1 VTDKAMKS
9 PVTLKLRGIS
19 KNFGDLTAN
28 RRVDFDLDRGEI
40 HVLLGENGA
49 GKSTLMNI
57 VCGLYTADEGEIYVN
72 GRRAIFRNPHDAI
85 RLGIGMVHQHFM
97 LVPRFTVAEN
107 IMLGAEITRG
117 PCLNIPRACNI
128 VRDLSLEYGLQVD
141 PDAVVED
148 LPVGLQQRV
157 EIIKTLFRQVR
168 ILVLDEPTAVL
179 TPLEAEELF
188 RVMRM
193 LRKRG
198 VSIIF
203 ITHKLKEVLAIA
215 NRVSVMRRGRMMGT
229 VKTSETDA
237 RTLARMMVG
246 HDVEMGIPKTP
257 CEPGATVLDVN
268 NLNILDDRNMPAVTD
283 VSFKIR
289 QGEVLGLAGV
299 QGNGQTELAAA
310 LSGLRKIESGTVWL
324 AGKMLPSLSPRILV
338 DAGVAHIPED
348 RLKHGLVR
356 EYSVADNQ
364 ILNTYYQSPFASL
377 RHRNTKAIFANS
389 ARLIR
394 RFNIQASGP
403 ETVTGTLSGGN
414 LQKVI
419 VSRELSRE
427 ICLLIASQ
435 PTRGLDVGSIESVR
449 RHIVALRNRGVAVL
463 LISVEL
469 DEIMMLSDRIG
480 VMFNGRIAAFFKA
493 AQVTREELGIWMTG
507 TKPRAATAGGSS

>member
-1 VTDKAMKS
+1 MKS
-9 PVTLKLRGIS
+9 TVAIDIRGIT
-19 KNFGDLTAN
+19 KKFGELVAN
-28 RRVDFDLDRGEI
+28 DQVDFDLGRGEI

-57 VCGLYTADEGEIYVN
+57 VCGYYTADEGEIHVD
-72 GRRAIFRNPHDAI
+72 GRKVVFRNPHDAI

-97 LVPRFTVAEN
+97 LVPRFTVTEN
-107 IMLGAEITRG
+107 VILGAEVTRG
-117 PCLNIPRACNI
+117 PCLNTPKARNS
-128 VRDLSLEYGLQVD
+128 VRDLSLEYGLHVD

-148 LPVGLQQRV
+148 LPVGVQQRV
-157 EIIKTLFRQVR
+157 EIIKTLFRRVQT
-168 ILVLDEPTAVL
+168 LVLDEPTAVL

-193 LRKRG
+193 LRRRD

-215 NRVSVMRRGRMMGT
+215 DRVSVMRRGRLIGT
-229 VKTSETDA
+229 VKASATDE
-237 RTLARMMVG
+237 RTLARLMVG
-246 HDVEMGIPKTP
+246 RDVEMEIPKAP
-257 CEPGATVLDVN
+257 IERGATVLDVSH
-268 NLNILDDRNMPAVTD
+268 LNILDDRKIPAVKD
-283 VSFKIR
+283 VSFKIN
-289 QGEVLGLAGV
+289 QGEIFGLAGV

-310 LSGLRKIESGTVWL
+310 LSSLHKIESGTVSL
-324 AGKMLPSLSPRILV
+324 FGKMLSALTPRTLV

-356 EYSVADNQ
+356 DYAVADNQ
-364 ILNTYYQSPFASL
+364 VLNTYYQSPFSSFL
-377 RHRNTKAIFANS
+377 HRDFKAVIENS
-389 ARLIR
+389 ARLIQ

-403 ETVTGTLSGGN
+403 ETITGTLSGGN

-427 ICLLIASQ
+427 ICLLIANQ

-449 RHIVALRNRGVAVL
+449 HQIVALRNRGVAVL

-469 DEIMMLSDRIG
+469 DEIMLLSDRIG
-480 VMFNGRIAAFFKA
+480 VMFNGRIVASFDADH
-493 AQVTREELGIWMTG
+493 VNREELGILM
-507 TKPRAATAGGSS
+507 AGEPLA

>member
-1 VTDKAMKS
+1 MES
-9 PVTLKLRGIS
+9 PAALAIRGIT
-19 KNFGDLTAN
+19 KNFGNLTAN
-28 RRVDFDLDRGEI
+28 YQVDFDLRQGEI

-57 VCGLYTADEGEIYVN
+57 ICGLYTADEGEIYVN
-72 GRRAIFRNPHDAI
+72 GSKAVFRSPHDAI

-97 LVPRFTVAEN
+97 LVSRFTVTEN
-107 IMLGAEITRG
+107 VMLGAEVRQG
-117 PCLNIPRACNI
+117 PCLDIPRARKSVN
-128 VRDLSLEYGLQVD
+128 DLSLEYGLHVD
-141 PDAVVED
+141 PDAVIED
-148 LPVGLQQRV
+148 LPVGGQQRV

-179 TPLEAEELF
+179 TPLEVEELF
-188 RVMRM
+188 RVMQK

-203 ITHKLKEVLAIA
+203 ITHKLKEVLAVA
-215 NRVSVMRRGRMMGT
+215 DRVSVLRSGRLIGT
-229 VKTSETDA
+229 VKASETDE

-246 HDVEMGIPKTP
+246 RDVEMDVFRVPV
-257 CEPGATVLDVN
+257 EPGATVLDVN
-268 NLNILDDRNMPAVTD
+268 KLNVLDDRQIPAVRD
-283 VSFKIR
+283 VSFKIS
-289 QGEVLGLAGV
+289 QGEILGLAGV

-310 LSGLRKIESGTVWL
+310 LSGLRKIESGTVSL
-324 AGKMLPSLSPRILV
+324 AGKILPSLNPRILV

-356 EYSVADNQ
+356 EYAIADNQ
-364 ILNTYYQSPFASL
+364 VLNTYYQLPFAGIL
-377 RHRNTKAIFANS
+377 HRKSKAVFENS

-394 RFNIQASGP
+394 RFNIQAAGP

-427 ICLLIASQ
+427 IRLLIANQ

-449 RHIVALRNRGVAVL
+449 KQIAALRNRGVAIL

-480 VMFNGRIAAFFKA
+480 VMFDGRIVASFRAN
-493 AQVTREELGIWMTG
+493 QVSREELGMLMTG
-507 TKPRAATAGGSS
+507 EPLATAASGSSSAHS

>member
-1 VTDKAMKS
+1 MKS
-9 PVTLKLRGIS
+9 RVALDIRGVTKY
-19 KNFGDLTAN
+19 FGNLTAN
-28 RRVDFDLDRGEI
+28 RQVDFDLGQGEI

-72 GRRAIFRNPHDAI
+72 GHKAFFRNPHDAI

-97 LVPRFTVAEN
+97 LVPRFTVTEN
-107 IMLGAEITRG
+107 VMLGAEITQG
-117 PCLNIPRACNI
+117 PCLNIPKARKSI
-128 VRDLSLEYGLQVD
+128 RDLSRDYGLHVD
-141 PDAVVED
+141 PDAIIED
-148 LPVGLQQRV
+148 LSVGVQQRV

-179 TPLEAEELF
+179 TPLEAEGLF
-188 RVMRM
+188 KVMRM
-193 LRKRG
+193 LGKRG

-203 ITHKLKEVLAIA
+203 ITHKLKEVLNIA
-215 NRVSVMRRGRMMGT
+215 DRVSVMQRGSVIGT
-229 VKTSETDA
+229 VKASETDE
-237 RTLARMMVG
+237 RTLARMMIG
-246 HDVEMGIPKTP
+246 RDVAMEISGAPI
-257 CEPGATVLDVN
+257 ERGATVLDVN
-268 NLNILDDRNMPAVTD
+268 NLNVLDDRKIPAVSD
-283 VSFKIR
+283 VSFKIH
-289 QGEVLGLAGV
+289 QGEIFGLAGV

-310 LSGLRKIESGTVWL
+310 LSGLRRIESGTVSL
-324 AGKMLPSLSPRILV
+324 AGKLLQSINPRYLV

-356 EYSVADNQ
+356 EYSIADNQ
-364 ILNTYYQSPFASL
+364 ILNTYYQQPFAGL
-377 RHRNTKAIFANS
+377 LHRNAKAVRENS
-389 ARLIR
+389 ARLIQ
-394 RFNIQASGP
+394 RFNIQAAGP

-427 ICLLIASQ
+427 ICLLIANQ

-449 RHIVALRNRGVAVL
+449 RQIIALRNRGVAIL

-480 VMFNGRIAAFFKA
+480 VMFNGRIVASFDADH
-493 AQVTREELGIWMTG
+493 VDREELGILMMG
-507 TKPRAATAGGSS
+507 TEPPA